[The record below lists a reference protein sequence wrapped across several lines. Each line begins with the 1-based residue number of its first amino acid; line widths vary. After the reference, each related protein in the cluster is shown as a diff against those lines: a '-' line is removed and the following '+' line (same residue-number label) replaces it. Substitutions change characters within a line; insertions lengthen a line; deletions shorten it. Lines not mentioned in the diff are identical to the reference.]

1 MLTNRAA
8 QDFATSWYKAWNAHD
23 LDAIMAHYAEGI
35 EHSSPFIARYNQTAE
50 PTLRGKDAVRAYF
63 GRALKANPTL
73 SFHPHRLA
81 LGVETVVLMY
91 TRMTGDFAA
100 EMFAFGAEGSPDAG
114 KVVRSVSHYDL
125 GG

>member
-1 MLTNRAA
+1 MLTSAAA
-8 QDFATSWYKAWNAHD
+8 QAFAHSWYAAWNAHD
-23 LDAIMAHYAEGI
+23 LDAIMAHYAVGI
-35 EHSSPFIARYNQTAE
+35 EHSSPFIARYNQSAE

-63 GRALKANPTL
+63 GRALAANPTL
-73 SFHPHRLA
+73 SFHPQRLA

-100 EMFAFGAEGSPDAG
+100 EMFAFDAAG